1 MSSKQKKKRAKAE
14 ARAKKVLDK
23 SQTKLSRTESINQL
37 IASSGGHEARK
48 GTATTRE
55 KDREKDK
62 KEKKKKKRR
71 SGSTKKEDLAASAE
85 YLTNSHDSS
94 RPRSLSA
101 SQRSKSLREV
111 RITTPEEQGG
121 SADVS
126 IAPQMHDN
134 LDSNEIEDIAER
146 MVGALDIKDRVLH
159 RVLHKKCFVGCEAV
173 KWLLDIGE
181 VSSEGEAVALGNT
194 MMKNDIFYN
203 TQGQYGFE
211 NSDECFYRFTKD
223 ETNLIEEE
231 FKELEL
237 EETIKQVRETG
248 EKLMSIPVLEKKV
261 ISMSISLFIPSYFY
275 LPMKIYLITIFR

>member
-1 MSSKQKKKRAKAE
+1 LSSKQKKKRAKAE
-14 ARAKKVLDK
+14 ARAKKVLYK

-37 IASSGGHEARK
+37 IASSGGHETRRA
-48 GTATTRE
+48 TAIGYARE
-55 KDREKDK
+55 KDREKEKDK

-111 RITTPEEQGG
+111 RVTTPEEQRA

-126 IAPQMHDN
+126 IAQQMHDN
-134 LDSNEIEDIAER
+134 LDNNEIEDIAER

-173 KWLLDIGE
+173 KWLMDIGE
-181 VSSEGEAVALGNT
+181 VGSEGEAVALGNT

-261 ISMSISLFIPSYFY
+261 NFY
-275 LPMKIYLITIFR
+275 